1 MRFFRRG
8 QEQVYEGNV
17 QELLRRLVRAGW
29 VCADVGAY
37 RGEITRLLASLV
49 GDSGRVIAFEAHPA
63 TASELRD
70 ALVEYENVLVEAVAV
85 AEEDSE
91 ATLYAGRPGLP
102 SEWNL
107 RGFDVEGEP
116 AEALGT
122 IRTVSLDSYFG
133 DEPVNLVKI
142 DVEGA
147 EGLVFAGMPA
157 LLRQQRPHLVV
168 EFHDDAC
175 WAARRLLTEA
185 GYRLLTTEG
194 VPIAADAERV
204 YHVHADPGQ

>member
-1 MRFFRRG
+1 MRLFRRSRG
-8 QEQVYEGNV
+8 QQVYEGNV
-17 QELLRRLVRAGW
+17 QALLQRLVRPGW

-37 RGEITRLLASLV
+37 QGEITRLLAALV
-49 GDSGRVIAFEAHPA
+49 GETGRVVAFEAHPA
-63 TASELRD
+63 TAA
-70 ALVEYENVLVEAVAV
+70 ALQAALAGQANVLVEAVAV
-85 AEEDSE
+85 AAEESE

-107 RGFDVEGEP
+107 RGFDVEGDP

-122 IRTVSLDSYFG
+122 VHTVSLDSYFG
-133 DEPVNLVKI
+133 DRLVNLVKI

-157 LLRQQRPHLVV
+157 LLRQQRPHLVI
-168 EFHDDAC
+168 EFHDEAC
-175 WAARRLLTEA
+175 WAARRLLVEA
-185 GYRLLTTEG
+185 GYTLLTTEG

-204 YHVHADPGQ
+204 YHVHADPG